1 MLLFPNLQTKFS
13 YELVLIILDIVS
25 GMAGLRVCAN
35 LARLE
40 IIEVRSSD
48 PGPANL
54 GIGQVNNAG
63 FESEIRIK
71 IGAVDRKLSRLRNK
85 IFSRNLVFQVGLRA
99 FLSFVGRRKF
109 LDGQCVCVG
118 ACCDGRM
125 SRNGG

>member
-1 MLLFPNLQTKFS
+1 M
-13 YELVLIILDIVS
+13 
-25 GMAGLRVCAN
+25 
-35 LARLE
+35 
-40 IIEVRSSD
+40 RSSD

-99 FLSFVGRRKF
+99 FLG
-109 LDGQCVCVG
+109 DGSSWMCLIVCAG
-118 ACCDGRM
+118 ACRDERM

>member
-48 PGPANL
+48 PGPANV
-54 GIGQVNNAG
+54 GICQV
-63 FESEIRIK
+63 
-71 IGAVDRKLSRLRNK
+71 D
-85 IFSRNLVFQVGLRA
+85 
-99 FLSFVGRRKF
+99 
-109 LDGQCVCVG
+109 
-118 ACCDGRM
+118 
-125 SRNGG
+125 NGGSEYAIRSKIELSVGEISLLENMIF